1 MVKKSLRTYQLY
13 KQNLKIWFLFLLVS
27 LLTACTQKPMPKP
40 EQVSSI
46 APVLS
51 WTQQATPERIDNPNI
66 PNCEP
71 LDLKPIKSEEII
83 NIDDVVQNCTYQK
96 GYVFYNP
103 FGWGSSLPYEIK
115 IWKNFLTEADFY
127 NQAKT
132 KIICEYKQDKKYE
145 LETLKPE
152 MHLFIEKYKDRLILS
167 WVYQDLWED
176 LKSIEMDFPCSPYL
190 GHQLL
195 SPVWWE
201 NKKHFFYHGAY
212 EFWDEKGYIA
222 LVIDDKIYYPW
233 VNVIHPKVDTL
244 ILQGEWK
251 ISKLNG
257 DKAIVKRYTN
267 WKLLPRYKEDRV
279 DLDAQLF
286 DQAKK
291 NLYANKQLPTLW
303 TFQLETCEIPL

>member
-1 MVKKSLRTYQLY
+1 MK
-13 KQNLKIWFLFLLVS
+13 KIWFLFLLVS
-27 LLTACTQKPMPKP
+27 LLGACSQKPMPKP

-46 APVLS
+46 YTISS
-51 WTQQATPERIDNPNI
+51 WTQQLTPERKDDPNI

-71 LDLKPIKSEEII
+71 LDLKPIKPEEII

-103 FGWGSSLPYEIK
+103 FGWGSSFPSEIK
-115 IWKNFLTEADFY
+115 IRKNFLSDIDFY
-127 NQAKT
+127 DQPTT
-132 KIICEYKQDKKYE
+132 KIICEYKQDKKYA

-190 GHQLL
+190 CQQLL

-201 NKKHFFYHGAY
+201 NKKHFFYHGTY
-212 EFWDEKGYIA
+212 DFWEGKNNTA
-222 LVIDDKIYYPW
+222 LVIDEKMYYPG
-233 VNVIHPKVDTL
+233 VRITHPKVDTL

-251 ISKLNG
+251 ISKLIG

-267 WKLLPRYKEDRV
+267 WKLLPRYKEDPV
-279 DLDAQLF
+279 AIDAQLF
-286 DQAKK
+286 DQATK
-291 NLYANKQLPTLW
+291 NLDANKQLPILW
-303 TFQLETCEIPL
+303 TFQLESCEIPLEKTL